1 MTAIEKK
8 TLPAMLRRTIET
20 HGDRPAVCWVGGEP
34 VTYRE
39 FGRRVGALSTGL
51 SALGVSAGDRVAILS
66 ENRPEWG
73 IAHFAVTSLGAVAV
87 PILPDFHTDEIRT
100 ILAHSEARVLIVS
113 QKQFAKAEADG
124 GLSCP
129 IRIRMEGFV
138 RIPDGAAAEA
148 MANLPDSGGL
158 DRTPDGAPDDLS
170 WASRPVREEDTAA
183 IIYTSGTTGHSKGV
197 VLTHRNFVFDTLAT
211 LEIQRVMEEDRFLS
225 ILPLSH
231 CYEFTIGFLIP
242 LAKGA
247 CVHYLDKPPV
257 ARVLMPALETVRPTV
272 MLTVPL
278 IMEKV
283 YKNSVLPKL
292 TANAFTRS
300 LMKVP
305 FTRRILHR
313 AAAKK
318 VYRTFGGKLH
328 FYGIGGAKVS
338 EDTERFLREGGFPY
352 AIGYGLTET
361 SPMIAGCTPRLT
373 RFRSTGPVIPG
384 VEMRLDGLDPE
395 TGQGEIIVR
404 GDNVMTGYYRD
415 PGRTAEVLSPDGWFR
430 TGDLGKLDKDGYLY
444 IMGRAKNT
452 IIGPNGENIYPEEIE
467 SVLNRAEEV
476 TESLVYEEEG
486 KVVAAVHPNY
496 EFLHRELEAL
506 GLKKEQISHAVHERL
521 EAMRHRVNA
530 SVSKFSRITRIVEHP
545 EPFEKTPTQKIKRFL
560 YTGKRHGK
568 EKDGKQ

>member
-1 MTAIEKK
+1 MKPIEKK
-8 TLPAMLRRTIET
+8 TLPALLRRTIET
-20 HGDRPAVCWVGGEP
+20 HGERPAVCWVGGTP

-39 FGRRVGALSTGL
+39 FGGRVGALSAGL

-113 QKQFAKAEADG
+113 QKQFAKAEGDG

-129 IRIRMEGFV
+129 VRVRMEGFV
-138 RIPDGAAAEA
+138 RIPDGSTAEA
-148 MANLPDSGGL
+148 VANLPDSDGL
-158 DRTPDGAPDDLS
+158 DRMPDGAPDDLS

-211 LEIQRVMEEDRFLS
+211 LEIQRVTEEDRFLS

-247 CVHYLDKPPV
+247 SVHYLDKPPV

-292 TANAFTRS
+292 TASAFTRV
-300 LMKVP
+300 LMKAP

-313 AAAKK
+313 AAARK

-338 EDTERFLREGGFPY
+338 ADTERFLREGRFPY

-384 VEMRLDGLDPE
+384 VEIRLDGLDPE
-395 TGQGEIIVR
+395 TGEGEIIVR

-415 PGRTAEVLSPDGWFR
+415 PARTAEVLSPDGWFR

-467 SVLNRAEEV
+467 SVLNRSEEV
-476 TESLVYEEEG
+476 TESLVYEEQG
-486 KVVAAVHPNY
+486 KLVAAVHPNY
-496 EFLHRELEAL
+496 EFLHRELEAH
-506 GLKKEQISHAVHERL
+506 GLTKEQIGHAVRERL

-568 EKDGKQ
+568 EKDGK